1 MRFDTVVNNTN
12 IILLFSLL
20 LSVSI
25 SICHSAIPSS
35 FVGSFSATLALILFL
50 FRKSSHTHFSYI
62 HLLDKKS
69 LFCLVD
75 VMFVRSFVRSKYE
88 NSFVLSTLVRLPS
101 IYQNFERKET
111 RTYFARMHKH
121 KHKHKHTNTQAKS
134 LIELD
139 GIPWRSGYQKIIFH
153 VIDVQLTII

>member
-35 FVGSFSATLALILFL
+35 FVGSFSATSSLSPSLSLILILFL
-50 FRKSSHTHFSYI
+50 FRKSSTLTHFSNI

-75 VMFVRSFVRSKYE
+75 VLFVRSKYE

-101 IYQNFERKET
+101 IYQNLSKKKQERIPL
-111 RTYFARMHKH
+111 AC
-121 KHKHKHTNTQAKS
+121 TNTQAHKPKVLS
-134 LIELD
+134 NWMEFHEGLD
-139 GIPWRSGYQKIIFH
+139 IKK
-153 VIDVQLTII
+153 

>member
-35 FVGSFSATLALILFL
+35 FVGSFSATSSLSSSLSLILILVLFL
-50 FRKSSHTHFSYI
+50 FRKSSTLTHFSNI

-75 VMFVRSFVRSKYE
+75 VLFVRSKYE

-101 IYQNFERKET
+101 IYQNLSEKKQERIPL
-111 RTYFARMHKH
+111 AC
-121 KHKHKHTNTQAKS
+121 TNTQAKS
-134 LIELD
+134 LLELD
-139 GIPWRSGYQKIIFH
+139 GIPRRSGYQKIIFH